1 MKTTL
6 LLTFL
11 IALLFIVGNNQTQAS
26 SSSSRVFENTPL
38 EIKKSKQ
45 APVEELLFVTFL
57 IGGILGYR
65 EFKS

>member
-1 MKTTL
+1 MKTSL

-11 IALLFIVGNNQTQAS
+11 IASLFIVGNNQTQAS
-26 SSSSRVFENTPL
+26 STSSLVFENTPV

-45 APVEELLFVTFL
+45 APIEELLLVTFI